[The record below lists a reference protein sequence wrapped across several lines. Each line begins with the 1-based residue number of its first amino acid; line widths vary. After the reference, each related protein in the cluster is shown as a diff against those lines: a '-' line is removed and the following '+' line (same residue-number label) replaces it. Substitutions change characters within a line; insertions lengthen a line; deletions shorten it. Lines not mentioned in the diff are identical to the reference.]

1 MSPILHTLIV
11 GISSYIA
18 VVALLRLFG
27 KRTLS
32 KWNAFDFVVTIALG
46 STLSTA
52 MTSTDV
58 SLAQSVTAFTL
69 IVALQFIVTF
79 ISVRSKSVM
88 NLVKSQPTLLFYQ
101 GVYRPD
107 AMLAAR
113 VAEVEIRAALRENGI
128 ADAESVFAV
137 VLETDGTFSVI
148 PSEGRSNSS
157 LEGVKGFESIKAGQT
172 SESAT

>member
-11 GISSYIA
+11 GVSSYIA

-88 NLVKSQPTLLFYQ
+88 NLVKSQPTLLFY
-101 GVYRPD
+101 
-107 AMLAAR
+107 
-113 VAEVEIRAALRENGI
+113 
-128 ADAESVFAV
+128 
-137 VLETDGTFSVI
+137 
-148 PSEGRSNSS
+148 
-157 LEGVKGFESIKAGQT
+157 
-172 SESAT
+172 

>member
-1 MSPILHTLIV
+1 
-11 GISSYIA
+11 
-18 VVALLRLFG
+18 
-27 KRTLS
+27 
-32 KWNAFDFVVTIALG
+32 
-46 STLSTA
+46 
-52 MTSTDV
+52 
-58 SLAQSVTAFTL
+58 
-69 IVALQFIVTF
+69 
-79 ISVRSKSVM
+79 
-88 NLVKSQPTLLFYQ
+88 
-101 GVYRPD
+101 
-107 AMLAAR
+107 MLAAR